1 MTFRAFQSI
10 FERENLSLTDDGRW
24 RLGKRITTSNEMLYF
39 HSVVEKNFFPKTRTV
54 TEISSLAFPNPQ
66 FALNIRARKVHVT
79 VNPSPKK
86 RVNFFFARN
95 LHEKLF
101 SVDFL
106 SVPFCDSS
114 EESEKFGRD
123 VTRRNLRLCLSVEHF
138 VGEKEEKKTDKKN
151 FGD

>member
-1 MTFRAFQSI
+1 MIA
-10 FERENLSLTDDGRW
+10 DDDW
-24 RLGKRITTSNEMLYF
+24 ESAITTSNEMLYF